1 MRVPPTHEQLRRRKA
16 IRSWIPAAVLL
27 AAIGAAFTIAVN
39 TRVTDVGTAPT
50 AAPAGAVTAKGTS
63 LFTDDGLSYIA
74 DTRRVSIDATTV
86 PIPAEPLGLSRSGR
100 LTVVPPTEGVY
111 EYLTVL
117 GPGGSMRFN
126 GTSIEITTA
135 GGRLAAA
142 RVEDS
147 TRVLG
152 YRNTLDLLRGRAARY
167 GIPDADL
174 AGFPTAAE
182 KAFKADAAYEY
193 RIHTDDALG
202 VDLTV
207 TATCSGDS
215 TCMIV
220 DEFSFD

>member
-16 IRSWIPAAVLL
+16 IRSWLPAAVLL
-27 AAIGAAFTIAVN
+27 AAIGLAFTIAVN
-39 TRVTDVGTAPT
+39 TRVTDVGAAPT
-50 AAPAGAVTAKGTS
+50 AAPTGAVTARGNS
-63 LFTDDGLSYIA
+63 LFTEAGLSYIA

-86 PIPAEPLGLSRSGR
+86 PIPADPLGLPRSGR

-117 GPGGSMRFN
+117 GPGGGMRFN
-126 GTSIEITTA
+126 GTSVEVTTA
-135 GGRLAAA
+135 DGHLATAS
-142 RVEDS
+142 VEDS

-152 YRNTLDLLRGRAARY
+152 YRNTLDLLRSRAARY

-174 AGFPTAAE
+174 AGFSTAAE

-193 RIHTDDALG
+193 SIHTDDALG
-202 VDLTV
+202 VALTV
-207 TATCSGDS
+207 TASCSGDS
-215 TCMIV
+215 TCTVV